1 MLKSESRSR
10 DPRQQTLGAT
20 IDWSHELLD
29 EPERALFRRL
39 SVFVGGFDLEA
50 AERVCSAGDI
60 EEDEVLDLL
69 SRLVDKSLVL
79 VDEQEEEV
87 RYRLLETIRQYG
99 LEKSAEAGEAEGLS
113 RRHAEFFV
121 VLAEAAQADLQGPDQ
136 ASCFQRLQKEN
147 DNFRAALSWSLNG
160 DPPEEVADL
169 GLRLTVALWL
179 FWNIQGSTEG
189 YRWVEEALRKTT
201 SRTAARA
208 KALNGAGWMALW
220 GGDYRRAVSL
230 LEESVALFEELGDP
244 DSVAIS
250 LAYLGMT
257 AVRQADAERTLALRD
272 EADALRRGRSLG
284 RRALAELLF
293 FLAAASSHEQ
303 DYRQAM
309 AYFEESR
316 AEFRGLED
324 ARGVSRCLISF
335 GMVSIMGHDYAR
347 TETVAREG
355 LESVRVLND
364 KPGTSFALL
373 VAAALAGVRRDLLRA
388 AKLWGA
394 AEALREAIGLSMGHQ
409 DRVDYDY
416 EGRVAAARAQLDEA
430 AWQAAW
436 NEGRT
441 MSPEQAI
448 DYALEDQTPRQEEAS
463 APPEAYPANLS
474 AREVEV
480 LKLVAQGITNAE
492 VAKELFISP
501 NTVNRHLN
509 SIYHKLGVTSRA
521 AAARFAAEHNLA

>member
-1 MLKSESRSR
+1 M
-10 DPRQQTLGAT
+10 
-20 IDWSHELLD
+20 
-29 EPERALFRRL
+29 
-39 SVFVGGFDLEA
+39 FVGGFDLEA

-79 VDEQEEEV
+79 VDEQEEVV

-99 LEKSAEAGEAEGLS
+99 LEKSTEAGEAEGLR
-113 RRHAEFFV
+113 RRHAEFYV
-121 VLAEAAQADLQGPDQ
+121 ALAEAAQADLQGPDQ
-136 ASCFQRLQKEN
+136 ATCFRRLQKEN
-147 DNFRAALSWSLNG
+147 DNFRATLSWSLNG

-220 GGDYRRAVSL
+220 SGDYPRAVSL
-230 LEESVALFEELGDP
+230 LEESVALFEVLGDP
-244 DSVAIS
+244 DSAAIS
-250 LAYLGMT
+250 LAFLGMT

-272 EADALRRGRSLG
+272 EADALRLGRSLG

-373 VAAALAGVRRDLLRA
+373 VAAALAGVRRDPVRA
-388 AKLWGA
+388 ANLWGA

-521 AAARFAAEHNLA
+521 AATRFAAEHNLA